1 MKNIIENQKG
11 IAALLVVVILTASTL
26 IMAYNASLFG
36 LGEIELG
43 FTSQKGGEA
52 LALAEACMEE
62 SMRRIKIDSEYGV
75 GAGDINLL
83 IGANSC
89 IINISKNLNDRTVV
103 TTGTV
108 DRFNKKIE
116 TIISLSGASN
126 DIITINSWEE
136 KID

>member
-11 IAALLVVVILTASTL
+11 IAALLIVIILTASTL

-62 SMRRIKIDSEYGV
+62 SMRRIKIDSEFGV

-83 IGANSC
+83 FGTNSC
-89 IINISKNLNDRTVV
+89 IINISKNLNDRTIITSGKV
-103 TTGTV
+103 G
-108 DRFNKKIE
+108 RFNKKIQ
-116 TIISLSGASN
+116 TIITLSGVNS
-126 DIITINSWEE
+126 DIITINAWEE
-136 KID
+136 KMD

>member
-1 MKNIIENQKG
+1 MKNIINNQKG
-11 IAALLVVVILTASTL
+11 VAALLVVIILTASTL

-52 LALAEACMEE
+52 LALSEACMEE
-62 SMRRIKIDSEYGV
+62 SLRRIKIDSEYGV
-75 GAGDINLL
+75 EAGDIDLI

-89 IINISKNLNDRTVV
+89 IINISKNLNDRTVL

-116 TIISLSGASN
+116 VGLTLSGANS
-126 DIITINSWEE
+126 DIITINNWQE